1 MPVLAGVRSRLCR
14 VEELQERVA
23 RVGDGPRIVRSHAE
37 TPEEV
42 TGRSCCNRYDK
53 KAMGCRNTE

>member
-37 TPEEV
+37 TSEEV
-42 TGRSCCNRYDK
+42 RAFRISRPTLKLN
-53 KAMGCRNTE
+53 